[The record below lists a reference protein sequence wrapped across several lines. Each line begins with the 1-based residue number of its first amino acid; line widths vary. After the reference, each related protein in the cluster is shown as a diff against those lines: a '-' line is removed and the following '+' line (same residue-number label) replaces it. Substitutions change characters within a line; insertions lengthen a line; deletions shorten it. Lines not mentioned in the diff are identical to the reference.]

1 MKTYL
6 IAFRPASGIIWK
18 EIKARTVQEARKEAR
33 SIGPIYAGPTE
44 KIVLPDKIV
53 RRDNF

>member
-1 MKTYL
+1 MKTFL
-6 IAFRPASGIIWK
+6 VAFRPASGIVWK

-53 RRDNF
+53 RKDNF